1 MAASP
6 KPYTSF
12 TISSS
17 CLCFGS
23 LHNIWHGACIPP
35 QQGFPNVRPRLSGTV
50 LKHSIEYNLPAKNGK
65 WNAFQLLDH
74 EKNVTAWF
82 IAHSDVDPEKE
93 VDKILRVSGF
103 RNNAKKAAAGILVI
117 NRYDWDYYDERSWD
131 EIHADGEEDG
141 VDELE
146 GGSTETATWCGI
158 VDYTEAKTNVL
169 QWKEQQPSERTSSEG
184 GISLYLCP
192 AEYMH
197 GRFGFDEDNEAARSF
212 LFFSG
217 MTEFK
222 CTTFVGLQQTLKKEE
237 TPKETLERWLREG
250 ADLSGLRSIRLESL
264 KLDPL
269 PPRMKNSGPGLP
281 PLASECLG
289 PYDKSEHILR
299 AQDIE
304 ALRLGTALRE
314 PVIQEFVESWRER
327 SFDLIND
334 MVMSYL
340 ERTVLPSV
348 GNRTVSA
355 AADVLFPRHHVENSF
370 DRNAYCFFTRPHA
383 RYADNPGADF
393 DSAFVSGKIRTFLAS
408 RTGGSSVVFDNE
420 CILGICNVVAYMLEE
435 VFELANNHS
444 RDCRRPKILPW
455 DIRIAVFNDPE
466 LLDLLKFS
474 KVYWEGRGELP
485 LPETREESYVTLE
498 TMLAMQ
504 ADWEWSEYS

>member
-1 MAASP
+1 M
-6 KPYTSF
+6 
-12 TISSS
+12 
-17 CLCFGS
+17 
-23 LHNIWHGACIPP
+23 
-35 QQGFPNVRPRLSGTV
+35 
-50 LKHSIEYNLPAKNGK
+50 
-65 WNAFQLLDH
+65 
-74 EKNVTAWF
+74 
-82 IAHSDVDPEKE
+82 AHSDVDPEKE
-93 VDKILRVSGF
+93 VDKILRVPGF

-117 NRYDWDYYDERSWD
+117 NRYDWDYYDKRSWD
-131 EIHADGEEDG
+131 EINAAGEEDG
-141 VDELE
+141 IDELE
-146 GGSTETATWCGI
+146 GSSTEPETWCGV
-158 VDYTEAKTNVL
+158 VDYTEAKTKVL
-169 QWKEQQPSERTSSEG
+169 QWKERQPSERTSSEG
-184 GISLYLCP
+184 GVSLYLSP
-192 AEYMH
+192 AEYMY

-212 LFFSG
+212 LFFSD
-217 MTEFK
+217 MAEFK

-237 TPKETLERWLREG
+237 TPEESLERWLREG
-250 ADLSGLRSIRLESL
+250 VDLSGLRLIRLKSL

-269 PPRMKNSGPGLP
+269 PPGMGDSGLGPP

-299 AQDIE
+299 AEDVE
-304 ALRLGTALRE
+304 ALRLGTRLRE
-314 PVIQEFVESWRER
+314 PVIQEFVESWKER
-327 SFDLIND
+327 SFDLINE

-340 ERTVLPSV
+340 ERTVLASV

-370 DRNAYCFFTRPHA
+370 DHRAYRFFTRPHA

-393 DSAFVSGKIRTFLAS
+393 DSVFVSAQIRTFLAS

-420 CILGICNVVAYMLEE
+420 CIIGICNVVAYMVEE

-444 RDCRRPKILPW
+444 RDWRRPKILPR
-455 DIRIAVFNDPE
+455 DIRVVVFYDPE